1 MAARRRKASMFVREA
16 QAQGRSLEAEVNEF
30 VGSAL
35 ASSTRKGYTAA
46 ENLFVKIIFGEGAV
60 GGEIYPLSGNLLL
73 LYIYVMS
80 KVGYAASTVRTYVAG
95 LKTRNI
101 ENGHRLSRLAC
112 ERARRA
118 VRAAERHCSNTA
130 ISRGLLPPEKIV
142 VRPSQLRAAR
152 RPGYS
157 KNPHWVAMI
166 ACAFALLRAREC
178 LALRYG
184 DVRFSTKAGMDVMT
198 LMVRR
203 SKCDQLGR
211 GESLTVGCAKRSA
224 RRPCGDALC
233 PVHNMYQ
240 YLQQGLSRGYL
251 TSEKEALIFTAPAG
265 SGEGL

>member
-80 KVGYAASTVRTYVAG
+80 KVGYAASTIRTYVAG

-118 VRAAERHCSNTA
+118 
-130 ISRGLLPPEKIV
+130 
-142 VRPSQLRAAR
+142 
-152 RPGYS
+152 
-157 KNPHWVAMI
+157 
-166 ACAFALLRAREC
+166 
-178 LALRYG
+178 
-184 DVRFSTKAGMDVMT
+184 
-198 LMVRR
+198 
-203 SKCDQLGR
+203 
-211 GESLTVGCAKRSA
+211 
-224 RRPCGDALC
+224 
-233 PVHNMYQ
+233 
-240 YLQQGLSRGYL
+240 
-251 TSEKEALIFTAPAG
+251 
-265 SGEGL
+265 